1 MLVRSAPGR
10 GDHARR
16 LNGGVARLDGMP
28 EQLQAPWRMDYLRS
42 IDKGDE
48 GCFLCAN
55 ATASADEFQSRLVLW
70 RTDHTLVCMNKFPYT
85 NGHLL
90 IAPREHV
97 ADLEILPIVVLNDL
111 QLQTA
116 EVIRLLKRAISPQG
130 FNVGINLGRAAGA
143 GVPGHLHQHVVPRWA
158 GDTNF
163 ITVVADIRVVPQA
176 VDQLYGELMRVR
188 EGLASARPA
197 M

>member
-1 MLVRSAPGR
+1 
-10 GDHARR
+10 
-16 LNGGVARLDGMP
+16 
-28 EQLQAPWRMDYLRS
+28 MDYLRS
-42 IDKGDE
+42 IDKDDQ

-55 ATASADEFQSRLVLW
+55 ATATPEEFAPRLVLW

-90 IAPREHV
+90 VAPREHV
-97 ADLEILPIVVLNDL
+97 SDLENLPTAVLNDL
-111 QLQTA
+111 QSQTA

-130 FNVGINLGRAAGA
+130 FNVGINLGRSAGA

-163 ITVVADIRVVPQA
+163 ITVVADVRVVPQA

-188 EGLASARPA
+188 GELLQP
-197 M
+197 